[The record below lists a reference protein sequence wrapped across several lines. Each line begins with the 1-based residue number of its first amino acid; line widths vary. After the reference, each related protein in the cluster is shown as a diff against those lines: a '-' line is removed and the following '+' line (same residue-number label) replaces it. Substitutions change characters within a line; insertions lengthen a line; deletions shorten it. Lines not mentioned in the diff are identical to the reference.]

1 MSTINGPAPEN
12 NSPPTLPVETV
23 RLANAMVGRP
33 FRVEVDLSEYAGA
46 PFHEEPAFH
55 DWLEGL
61 GFSARVAPEAPQTLV
76 ISGMPTS
83 DGEHF
88 FFLDFESGQK
98 IVKRRE
104 LLLTVNPDPRSL
116 WKELEPD
123 ASLPYPKAH
132 SDSRLLE
139 VPGFAL
145 IAASRRGRSH
155 AHGGSFREDDFSL
168 FSTDH
173 GWFGAVVSDGAGS
186 CKFSREGSR
195 LACETAAAALS
206 ASLPKLDERLP
217 ELVSALATGANE
229 DVENSLRG
237 VFYESLAGAAFAAFK
252 RIEQKAKTA
261 EEPIR
266 EYSATL
272 LMAAARN
279 FEEGLFIA
287 GFGIGDGAIGVFD
300 APGDSVTLLNIP
312 DGGEFSGQTRFL
324 TMREVIG
331 DGGEMARR
339 IRFGLFQK
347 PTFAALMTD
356 GISDPKF
363 GTDRNLQ
370 TAGKWA
376 DLFEE
381 LKESLSNPS
390 DEATPERLV
399 EWLNFWSPGEHDDR
413 TLALL
418 LPLS

>member
-1 MSTINGPAPEN
+1 MTSIKGPAPEN
-12 NSPPTLPVETV
+12 NAPPPPPVETV

-33 FRVEVDLSEYAGA
+33 FRVEVDLAEYEGA
-46 PFHEEPAFH
+46 PFHEEPSFH

-61 GFSARVAPEAPQTLV
+61 GFSARVSPDTPHTLV

-83 DGEHF
+83 EGEHF
-88 FFLDFESGQK
+88 FFLDFESGNAV
-98 IVKRRE
+98 VKRRE

-116 WKELEPD
+116 WKELEPEENQ
-123 ASLPYPKAH
+123 PYPKAH
-132 SDSRLLE
+132 TDSQSLE

-155 AHGGSFREDDFSL
+155 AHAGSFREDDFTL
-168 FSTDH
+168 FTTDD

-186 CKFSREGSR
+186 CRFSREGSR
-195 LACETAAAALS
+195 LACRTAAAALTT
-206 ASLPKLDERLP
+206 SLSTLNERLP
-217 ELVSALATGANE
+217 ELVSALANGANE
-229 DVENSLRG
+229 DLENSLRG

-252 RIEQKAKTA
+252 RIEQEAKAT
-261 EEPIR
+261 EQPIK
-266 EYSATL
+266 EFSATL
-272 LMAAARN
+272 LMAVVRT
-279 FEEGLFIA
+279 FEEGLFMA

-300 APGDSVTLLNIP
+300 AAGDSVTLLNIP

-331 DGGEMARR
+331 DGSEMARR

-363 GTDRNLQ
+363 GTDRHLQ
-370 TAGKWA
+370 SPAKWA
-376 DLFEE
+376 ALLDE
-381 LKESLSNPS
+381 LKESLPFPP
-390 DEATPERLV
+390 DRQAPERLI